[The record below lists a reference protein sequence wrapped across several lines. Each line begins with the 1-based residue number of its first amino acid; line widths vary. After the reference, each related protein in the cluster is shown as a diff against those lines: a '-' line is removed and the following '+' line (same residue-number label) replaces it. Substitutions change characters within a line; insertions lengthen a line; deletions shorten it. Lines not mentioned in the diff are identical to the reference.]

1 MQTLLILMIVAIVAF
16 LAGAGV
22 MMLVYRNN
30 NKKFNEVIAIIET
43 AKLEPETLVKLR
55 DALK

>member
-1 MQTLLILMIVAIVAF
+1 MQTFFILLIVAIVAF

-30 NKKFNEVIAIIET
+30 NKKFNDVLSIIDK